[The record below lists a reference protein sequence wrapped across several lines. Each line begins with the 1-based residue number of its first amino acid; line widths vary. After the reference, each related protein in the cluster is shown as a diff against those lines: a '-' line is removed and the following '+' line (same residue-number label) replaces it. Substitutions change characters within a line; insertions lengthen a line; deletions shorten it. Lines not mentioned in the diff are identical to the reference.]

1 MTGSSAR
8 VSAGSPQP
16 AAMPDW
22 VRYGIWWHVYPLG
35 FVGADIRPDGPRT
48 FRGRGLDAIADWLDY
63 ARDLGVSGLLLGP
76 IFESS
81 THGYDTLDHFHVD
94 VRLGGDE
101 AFDRL
106 AEACRDHGMAL
117 VLDGVFNH
125 VGWHHP
131 AVQDALAGHTNGPW
145 AGLVATHPGADGR
158 PELRVF
164 EGHGDLVALN
174 HADPRTADYVAR
186 VMNHWLDRGATG
198 WRLDAAYAIDPAFWR
213 RVLPAVR
220 ARHPH
225 TWIFGEVIHG
235 DYAAIVRDSGMDSV
249 TQYEL
254 WKSIRNSIATENLF
268 ELDWNLTRH
277 NAFLDAFTP
286 QTFIGNHDVTRIA
299 SAVGAQRAVLA
310 LAVLMTAGGVPSVY
324 YGDEQAYTGVK
335 EDRLGGDDAVRPA
348 FPHFPADLSP
358 LGAWMYRAHQ
368 ALIALRR
375 QHPWLVN
382 ARTEKLLLENRRYRY
397 RSVGAGEG
405 EQIVT
410 ELTLGPTSSVTITD
424 PASGRTLYHFAG

>member
-1 MTGSSAR
+1 M
-8 VSAGSPQP
+8 VPEAGSLPSL
-16 AAMPDW
+16 PDW
-22 VRYGIWWHVYPLG
+22 VRYGIWWHIYPLG
-35 FVGADIRPDGPRT
+35 FVGADIRPSGPRE
-48 FRGRGLDAIADWLDY
+48 FHGRGLDSIADWLDY
-63 ARDLGVSGLLLGP
+63 TRDMGVSGLLLGP

-81 THGYDTLDHFHVD
+81 THGYDTLDHMHVD
-94 VRLGGDE
+94 VRLGGDA

-106 AEACRDHGMAL
+106 AEACRDHGMSL

-131 AVQDALAGHTNGPW
+131 AVQEALSGRADGPW
-145 AGLVATHPGADGR
+145 AGLVATHPGAGGR
-158 PELRVF
+158 PELDVF
-164 EGHGDLVALN
+164 EGHGGLVDLN
-174 HADPRTADYVAR
+174 HADPRTAAYVTR
-186 VMNHWLDRGATG
+186 VMNHWLDRGASG
-198 WRLDAAYAIDPAFWR
+198 WRLDAAYATDPAFWR
-213 RVLPAVR
+213 HVLPAVR
-220 ARHPH
+220 AAHPH

-235 DYAAIVRDSGMDSV
+235 DYAAIVRESGMDSV

-254 WKSIRNSIATENLF
+254 WKSIRHSIQTDNFF

-299 SAVGAQRAVLA
+299 SEIGAHRAVLA
-310 LAVLMTAGGVPSVY
+310 LAALMTVGGVPSVY
-324 YGDEQAYTGVK
+324 YGDEQAYAGVK
-335 EDRLGGDDAVRPA
+335 EDRLGGDDDVRPK
-348 FPHFPADLSP
+348 FPRSPGELSH

-397 RSVGAGEG
+397 RSASADGREA
-405 EQIVT
+405 IVV
-410 ELTLGPTSSVTITD
+410 ELALEPGPSVTVTD
-424 PASGRTLYHFAG
+424 PADGRTLYHYAG